1 MKKATG
7 PGKVETSATPPGAA
21 VGGVVAL
28 LFNFDFDDAAVK
40 PEHQAFLADQFVPRL
55 TAAPGLRL
63 FLRGMASKVGNADY
77 NLQLSRR
84 RVEAVRSFLTG
95 KGVSPAQIV
104 TTFTGESLS
113 TSRNADD
120 ERDRAVEALFEASDQ
135 ARFVRDLPVEGN
147 DGFHDRPEPPTVVL
161 GPGRPRHLRLLGGAG
176 TIVESLDPGVM
187 TVVDPVRPGVTPV
200 VATSNNFLLR
210 LHPGVPGEARVVAR
224 LPVDAA
230 ASVER
235 AQLQGQPPPA
245 RRGVGRIPARV
256 SGLTLSERVV
266 SVAFH
271 YVVVGPP
278 GVTTVRPQR
287 GSDEDQWL
295 AHMNRIYVPQANIRF
310 VRKSSQAVAARGI
323 KGPGVDVSTGATDMD
338 ALVKQPTPTPDAGA
352 RFQVYFVG
360 GIRGDA
366 PDFGAFTR
374 DRVCVCQD
382 SLGFIGG
389 KVRAV
394 LTTDVLK
401 VAQVLAHEAG
411 HSFGQPDV
419 EKDETLLMFRA
430 ALGGERIPP
439 DVALDM
445 NRALKPK
452 P

>member
-7 PGKVETSATPPGAA
+7 PGKVETSVAPPGAP
-21 VGGVVAL
+21 VGGVIAL

-40 PEHQAFLADQFVPRL
+40 PEHQAFLLDQLVPRL
-55 TAAPGLRL
+55 TAARGLRV
-63 FLRGMASKVGNADY
+63 FLRGMASKIGNADY

-84 RVEAVRSFLTG
+84 RVEAVRNFLTG
-95 KGVSPAQIV
+95 RGVSPGQVV
-104 TTFTGESLS
+104 TTFTGENLS
-113 TSRNADD
+113 TSLKADD

-135 ARFVRDLPVEGN
+135 ARFVRDVPIEVN

-176 TIVESLDPGVM
+176 AIVESLDPGVM
-187 TVVDPVRPGVTPV
+187 TVVDPVQPGVTPV

-210 LHPGVPGEARVVAR
+210 LHPGVPGDARVIAR
-224 LPVDAA
+224 LPGDAA
-230 ASVER
+230 GSFELAR
-235 AQLQGQPPPA
+235 LQGQPPLVRP
-245 RRGVGRIPARV
+245 GVGRIPARF
-256 SGLTLSERVV
+256 SGLTLPEREV

-278 GVTTVRPQR
+278 GVTTNRPQR

-295 AHMNRIYVPQANIRF
+295 SHMNRIYIPQANIRF

-323 KGPGVDVSTGATDMD
+323 KGPGVDVSTGAKDMD
-338 ALVKQPTPTPDAGA
+338 ALVKQSTPTPDTGA
-352 RFQVYFVG
+352 RFQVFFVG
-360 GIRGDA
+360 SIRGDQ

-374 DRVCVCQD
+374 DQVCVCQD

-389 KVRAV
+389 RIRAI

-401 VAQVLAHEAG
+401 VAEVLAHEAG

-439 DVALDM
+439 DVALEM

-452 P
+452 K